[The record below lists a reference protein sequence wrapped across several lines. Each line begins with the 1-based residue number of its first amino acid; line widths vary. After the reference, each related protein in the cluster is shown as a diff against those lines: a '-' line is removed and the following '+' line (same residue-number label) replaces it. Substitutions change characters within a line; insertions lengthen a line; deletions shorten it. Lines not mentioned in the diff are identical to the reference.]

1 MYIRVQVKPNAKKES
16 IIQTD
21 SKTYSIAVKEPAQQ
35 NLANIRVREI
45 LAVLLGVSVPAVRM
59 ISGHRSP
66 RKIFD
71 IAT

>member
-16 IIQTD
+16 VIQTD
-21 SKTYSIAVKEPAQQ
+21 AKTYSIAVKEPAQQ
-35 NLANIRVREI
+35 NLANSRVREV
-45 LAVLLGVSVPAVRM
+45 LATLLGVPVPAVRM

-71 IAT
+71 IDN